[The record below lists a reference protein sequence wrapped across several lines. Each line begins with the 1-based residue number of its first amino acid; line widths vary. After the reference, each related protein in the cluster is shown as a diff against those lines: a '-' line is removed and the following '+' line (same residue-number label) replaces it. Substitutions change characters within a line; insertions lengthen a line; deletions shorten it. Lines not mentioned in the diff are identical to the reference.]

1 MFADLETTLTQIRD
15 SLQRITPGG
24 SPPVVVINQI
34 PGSGNSWTP
43 ESGDHTVVGVS
54 VAFILMLLGV
64 AGLLIVR
71 RFKPVIWERWCG
83 NTKRALRRLA
93 LPASWLC
100 GVASS
105 LLRRFSTDPAVSVWH
120 LLFAVDS
127 LYRFDYPIPSEGLD
141 NHFFCCQSLNYL
153 NRFLCFVL
161 H

>member
-1 MFADLETTLTQIRD
+1 LFTDLEKTLTQIRD

-34 PGSGNSWTP
+34 PASGNSWTP
-43 ESGDHTVVGVS
+43 ESADHTVVGVS

-71 RFKPVIWERWCG
+71 RFKPVIWERWCV
-83 NTKRALRRLA
+83 NTTKALRRLA

-105 LLRRFSTDPAVSVWH
+105 LLRRFSTDPAVSV
-120 LLFAVDS
+120 LAFT
-127 LYRFDYPIPSEGLD
+127 
-141 NHFFCCQSLNYL
+141 FCCRLPLLVRLFDS
-153 NRFLCFVL
+153 
-161 H
+161 

>member
-1 MFADLETTLTQIRD
+1 MTQIRD

-43 ESGDHTVVGVS
+43 ESADHTVVGVS

-71 RFKPVIWERWCG
+71 RFKPVIWERWCV
-83 NTKRALRRLA
+83 NTTKALRRLA

-100 GVASS
+100 GVAAS
-105 LLRRFSTDPAVSVWH
+105 LLRRFSTDPAVSVFNV

-127 LYRFDYPIPSEGLD
+127 LYWFDYSIPSEGLD
-141 NHFFCCQSLNYL
+141 NHLFGGQSLDYL
-153 NRFLCFVL
+153 DRFLCFAF